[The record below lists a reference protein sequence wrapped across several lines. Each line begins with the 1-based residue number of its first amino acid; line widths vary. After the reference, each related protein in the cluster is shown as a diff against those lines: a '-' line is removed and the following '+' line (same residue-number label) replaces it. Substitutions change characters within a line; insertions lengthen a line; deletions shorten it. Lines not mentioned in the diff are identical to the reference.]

1 MEDDSDNLSS
11 TMTER
16 LSDFDEQQ
24 MLQVFKQMLLEQSE
38 QTNTVTVTVIIVLV
52 HQQYLRHEER
62 YEVQEQPDT
71 LRDSHDHQLLQ
82 IL

>member
-11 TMTER
+11 TMMER

-24 MLQVFKQMLLEQSE
+24 MLQVFKQMLPEQSE
-38 QTNTVTVTVIIVLV
+38 RANTVTVTVITVLV
-52 HQQYLRHEER
+52 HRQYRHHQER

-71 LRDSHDHQLLQ
+71 LQDLADHQLLQ